1 VGRSLLALVSLV
13 AAAGLA
19 AAFAPSTAVG
29 RAVIDRPADGWIR
42 VKPAAAKRQLPA
54 NVIAQVQPG
63 RALALYDRPFGRVVT
78 RVGSI
83 TKFGSHRAFGVV
95 TTRGGR
101 WLAVTEA
108 GVAGNRIVW
117 VDARARA
124 LRYARTR
131 YRLDVDLSTR
141 TLVVSRDGVAVR
153 RLSIGVGRSESPT
166 PTGRFAVTDKL
177 AGSKFSASYGCCIL
191 ALSAI
196 QPNLPA
202 GWSGGN
208 RIAIHG
214 TLSSGGFGQAV
225 SAGCMHARDAD
236 LRYLMRL
243 LPLGTPVVI
252 RP

>member
-1 VGRSLLALVSLV
+1 MR
-13 AAAGLA
+13 
-19 AAFAPSTAVG
+19 
-29 RAVIDRPADGWIR
+29 
-42 VKPAAAKRQLPA
+42 
-54 NVIAQVQPG
+54 
-63 RALALYDRPFGRVVT
+63 
-78 RVGSI
+78 
-83 TKFGSHRAFGVV
+83 
-95 TTRGGR
+95 
-101 WLAVTEA
+101 
-108 GVAGNRIVW
+108 
-117 VDARARA
+117 
-124 LRYARTR
+124 
-131 YRLDVDLSTR
+131 
-141 TLVVSRDGVAVR
+141 RDGVAVR
-153 RLSIGVGRSESPT
+153 RLSIDVGRLESPT

-177 AGSKFSASYGCCIL
+177 AGSNFSASYGCCIL

-214 TLSSGGFGQAV
+214 TLSSGAFGQAV

>member
-1 VGRSLLALVSLV
+1 VGRSLIALASLV
-13 AAAGLA
+13 AAAAVA

-42 VKPAAAKRQLPA
+42 VKPAPAKPLPA
-54 NVIAQVQPG
+54 SVIAQVQPG
-63 RALALYDRPFGRVVT
+63 RPLALYDRPFGRVVT

-83 TKFGSHRAFGVV
+83 TQFGSRRAFSVV
-95 TTRGGR
+95 ATRRGR

-108 GVAGNRIVW
+108 GVAGNRVVW
-117 VDARARA
+117 VDARARG

-131 YRLDVDLSTR
+131 YRLDADLSSR
-141 TLVVSRDGVAVR
+141 TLVVRRDGVAVR
-153 RLSIGVGRSESPT
+153 RLRIAVGRPESPT

-177 AGSKFSASYGCCIL
+177 VGSDFSASYGCCIL

-214 TLSSGGFGQAV
+214 TLSPDFGQAV
-225 SAGCMHARDAD
+225 SAGCMHAGDAE